1 MSAGIAE
8 RVLER
13 IQVSGGRSTLPTRL
27 VVTIL
32 AETDHHL
39 TADDLINEVERRA
52 PGIAPSTVYRVLQR
66 LDELDVLKHV
76 HSGGGAAFYHLR
88 EHAHAHLVCTDCGAI
103 TDVSQ
108 PVAAVLRSLEEVTSR
123 MHGFILDAHHSALL
137 GRCLLCSAAALPTH
151 RGIPEKVNESAVGGE
166 LVVVHQATSR

>member
-1 MSAGIAE
+1 MSPGVAD

-13 IQVSGGRSTLPTRL
+13 IHHSGGRSTLPTRL

-32 AETDHHL
+32 SETEHHL

-66 LDELDVLKHV
+66 LEELEVLKHV

-88 EHAHAHLVCTDCGAI
+88 EHAHAHLRCTDCGAI

-108 PVAAVLRSLEEVTSR
+108 EVAAALRSLEEAASR
-123 MHGFILDAHHSALL
+123 AQDFALDSHHSALL
-137 GRCLLCSAAALPTH
+137 GRCRLCSDSAHPHSVAFQ
-151 RGIPEKVNESAVGGE
+151 KV
-166 LVVVHQATSR
+166 